1 MTVRGIVEAVTPG
14 AGGARRTTRRRMLAS
29 TVEVLRERG
38 AAGVT
43 IDEVLARSKAPR
55 GSVYHH
61 FPGGRSQILIEAL
74 QYAGDSMTSAIDN
87 AASEGPMVLLHQF
100 VELWEEVLQESDF
113 AAGCPVV
120 AAAISTADEDPRL
133 PADAAEIFARW
144 RAALTRSFQADGFD
158 ADAAAALA
166 ITTIAAIEGAVVLC
180 RSLRSAE
187 PLREVTDQLEFLI
200 NGRKL
205 IDQWARKRAG
215 EIRSSGR

>member
-1 MTVRGIVEAVTPG
+1 MTVRGIVDAVTPG
-14 AGGARRTTRRRMLAS
+14 KGGGRRTTRRRMLVSA
-29 TVEVLRERG
+29 VEVLRERG

-43 IDEVLARSKAPR
+43 IDEVLARSKSPR

-87 AASEGPMVLLHQF
+87 AASQGPMALLHQF
-100 VELWEEVLQESDF
+100 VELWEGVLQESDF

-133 PADAAEIFARW
+133 SADAAEIFARW
-144 RAALTRSFQADGFD
+144 RAALTRSFQGDGFD
-158 ADAAAALA
+158 ADAAGALA

-200 NGRKL
+200 NGKKFVSRY
-205 IDQWARKRAG
+205 G
-215 EIRSSGR
+215 RSVVPQ

>member
-1 MTVRGIVEAVTPG
+1 MTVRGLVRP
-14 AGGARRTTRRRMLAS
+14 GGARRTTRRRMLTSA
-29 TVEVLRERG
+29 VEVLRERG

-61 FPGGRSQILIEAL
+61 FPGGRNQMLIEAL
-74 QYAGDSMTSAIDN
+74 LFAGDTMTAAIDN
-87 AASEGPMVLLHQF
+87 AASEGPMALLRQF
-100 VELWEEVLQESDF
+100 VELWQEVLRDSDF

-133 PADAAEIFARW
+133 SAEAAEIFQRW
-144 RAALTRSFQADGFD
+144 RTALTRSFEADGFD
-158 ADAAAALA
+158 GDDAASLA

-180 RSLRSAE
+180 RSLRSAA

-200 NGRKL
+200 NAKKFVSRYGRPVVP
-205 IDQWARKRAG
+205 Q
-215 EIRSSGR
+215 